1 MRVNKTVWSVAPVD
15 SVDGQDSIAAHIA
28 VSVLQAGTDGWH

>member
-1 MRVNKTVWSVAPVD
+1 MKDYKTVWSVAPVD
-15 SVDGQDSIAAHIA
+15 SVDGQDSIASHIA